1 MTPTESTPDHVT
13 SSDAESDRR
22 PVPGLD
28 FEVPP
33 DASPVDC
40 PHCGRPFVGDRQRDL
55 HVGLQHGDAAD
66 ESERTAFGDA
76 IGTERDDLRL
86 FRLKALAVLVVL
98 YFGLLFTYSI
108 VT

>member
-1 MTPTESTPDHVT
+1 MTATGSTPDHVT
-13 SSDAESDRR
+13 PPDAESGHRSD
-22 PVPGLD
+22 PGLEYD
-28 FEVPP
+28 VPA

-40 PHCGRPFVGDRQRDL
+40 PHCGRPFVGERQRDL
-55 HVGLQHGDAAD
+55 HVGLQHGDVAE